1 MRLPPRRRDV
11 PAPLRVSRCA
21 AVAAIVATLLAA
33 GPLAAQDTT
42 TSRPGVRIGLTYAPG
57 TKPGV
62 AVLPVAGPAGDSV
75 RAMLERDLDYGDRVS
90 IVGADAAAAAVGGTT
105 AGTSSGRAATP
116 NYALLAK
123 LGAAAVVRASMTPG
137 GLNVALYD
145 VGGKKVAQTR
155 DFPLPIPAL
164 GAEWRM
170 AVHAASDAVEEWITG
185 TRGIAATRILFVT
198 DGRVQVVDSD
208 GANARAV
215 SDRGPALSPA
225 WHPGGRLFAYST
237 FGPRG
242 TQIVVR
248 DLAASGGARA
258 LGANG
263 GLNITP
269 EFSPDG
275 RSIVYAHG
283 EESGTDLVSA
293 SVDGGN
299 ATRVTVGRG
308 TDNVSPTFSP
318 DGRRIAF
325 TSGRPGHPEVYI
337 TDVDGTNA
345 ELLTPYSFGDQSYR
359 SNPDWSPDGR
369 VIAFQ
374 SQLAGRFQVMSISL
388 RDRSIKQL
396 TNEGANE
403 DPSWAPDSR
412 HLVFSS
418 TRGGVKQ
425 LYVLDAESGRTR
437 QLTRGAAARLPA
449 WSPVLVRAQ

>member
-1 MRLPPRRRDV
+1 MHRLPRRR
-11 PAPLRVSRCA
+11 AALRRPDA
-21 AVAAIVATLLAA
+21 TATLAVVALAA
-33 GPLAAQDTT
+33 AALAARPLAAQDT

-75 RAMLERDLDYGDRVS
+75 QAILERDLDFSDRVT
-90 IVGADAAAAAVGGTT
+90 IVGAQAAAAAVDGAITRGG
-105 AGTSSGRAATP
+105 AP

-123 LGAAAVVRASMTPG
+123 LGAAAVVRTTSTPAG
-137 GLNVALYD
+137 VNVVLYD
-145 VGGKKVAQTR
+145 VGGKKVARTR
-155 DFPLPIPAL
+155 DFALPIPAL
-164 GAEWRM
+164 GADWRM
-170 AVHAASDAVEEWITG
+170 GLHAVADAVEEWITG
-185 TRGIAATRILFVT
+185 TRGIAATRVLYVA
-198 DGRVQVVDSD
+198 DGRIHVVDSD

-225 WHPGGRLFAYST
+225 WHPAGRLIAYST

-248 DLAASGGARA
+248 DVAGGAPRP
-258 LGANG
+258 LGGAGG

-275 RSIVYAHG
+275 RSLLYAHG
-283 EESGTDLVSA
+283 EESGTDIVSA
-293 SVDGGN
+293 PVDGGS
-299 ATRVTVGRG
+299 ATRVTIGRG

-374 SQLAGRFQVMSISL
+374 SQLGGRFQVMSISL

-418 TRGGVKQ
+418 TRGGVRQ

-437 QLTRGAAARLPA
+437 QLTRGVAARLPA
-449 WSPVLVRAQ
+449 WSPALARAQ